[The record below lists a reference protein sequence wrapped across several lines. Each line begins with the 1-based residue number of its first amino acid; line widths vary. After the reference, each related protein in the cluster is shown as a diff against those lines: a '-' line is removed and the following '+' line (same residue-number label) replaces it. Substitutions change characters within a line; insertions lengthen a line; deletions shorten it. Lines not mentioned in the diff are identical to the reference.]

1 MNDQLVQNI
10 ETIVDKIFKQKEE
23 ADMRKETETALTNAA
38 ETITQLNAS
47 LEAKDETHKAEVSS
61 LQETIDSLESQLS
74 ELSNDKKALEDEK
87 AKLDEEKEQ
96 LTERAATAEKSL
108 DDMRKDQLSKDR
120 MEILT
125 TAGIAS
131 TNKEAQCEKVR
142 DMSEEDFASYKDEL
156 VSVRDFIVKE
166 LESKTDNSP
175 DALAAAQ
182 AAQAKKDAEEEK
194 AKQKVLI
201 AARLEEL
208 KLVGA
213 DIVDEAEIAKIQKM
227 DDEAFASFKDEVVAS
242 IDSDDV
248 LDPIDPKRAIAA
260 ALNMEAEPNKDMVS
274 KYRELGAA
282 MADSIKSKATR

>member
-248 LDPIDPKRAIAA
+248 FDPIDPKRAIAA